1 MQVFVIYAPENTP
14 FVQRLAEDLKSHQV
28 ACVLAAK
35 DTHEEIEAFKNAPVV
50 LVALSMAATKD
61 ARVLALLDTA
71 VQHQKRIIALR
82 IGPIEELP
90 RALKGVLPLDF
101 SNEEFQEENVLTLL
115 EDLIPPAPP
124 TPLLPTDIQ
133 SSLDHE
139 DPIQRKHGIEQLGA
153 IRHQL
158 DADVR
163 ELALQTLRDLAFKD
177 PESTIKAL
185 AHNTLQLFSTDIEET
200 TEEAIPIEPH
210 LLPIED
216 EDTLVVETPPM
227 PAPTTM
233 PKMVPVWST
242 GPWRLS
248 AIMGVFLALLHAY
261 IGQNIA
267 SGLPIGLVW
276 IVLPWLNIAIRDN
289 GRLEWKMPGPLVGN
303 IAVALVLGLVG
314 VGLGLLVGG
323 LAFLDIIALLA
334 FNILYGGLIGWLSTL
349 YSAE

>member
-1 MQVFVIYAPENTP
+1 MQVFVIYAPENTA
-14 FVQRLAEDLKSHQV
+14 FVQRLAGDLRPHQV
-28 ACVLAAK
+28 ECILAAK
-35 DTHEEIEAFKNAPVV
+35 DSQDEIDVFKNAPVV

-61 ARVLALLDTA
+61 ARVLALLSTA
-71 VQHQKRIIALR
+71 IQRQKRIIALR

-90 RALKGVLPLDF
+90 KALKGVLPLDF
-101 SNEEFQEENVLTLL
+101 SNEELQEENILTLL

-124 TPLLPTDIQ
+124 SPLLPSNIQ
-133 SSLDHE
+133 SALDHE
-139 DPIQRKHGIEQLGA
+139 NAIQRKHGIEQLGA

-177 PESTIKAL
+177 PEATIKAL
-185 AHNTLQLFSTDIEET
+185 AHNTLQLFSTD
-200 TEEAIPIEPH
+200 TEEATEEVVPIESSP
-210 LLPIED
+210 LIIED
-216 EDTLVVETPPM
+216 DDAPVVE
-227 PAPTTM
+227 PAPAPVSSGM
-233 PKMVPVWST
+233 PIMVPVWNTS
-242 GPWRLS
+242 PWRLS
-248 AIMGVFLALLHAY
+248 AIMGVLLALLHAY

-303 IAVALVLGLVG
+303 IAVALVLGLAG
-314 VGLGLLVGG
+314 VGLSLLVGG

-334 FNILYGGLIGWLSTL
+334 FNILYGGLIGWISTL